1 VGTSGSER
9 NKMKRTR
16 HSATGSVS
24 FRSVARVKVK
34 LLISALTV
42 ARRATVGMNARNRK
56 SMRAWA
62 AGHRRDAAVAAAA
75 AGASCVARLVTL
87 RETAPIEILGSAAV
101 PRQHRWGVVECE
113 DVAARVG
120 VPGGGV
126 LAEAVA
132 VTWVDSDACVEAV
145 GRKIVGRATTIEI
158 ATGVPVRVTVTVTEI
173 ETETETEIGIGI
185 GTAAIDGGV
194 LAKVP

>member
-1 VGTSGSER
+1 
-9 NKMKRTR
+9 MKRTR

-101 PRQHRWGVVECE
+101 PRQHRWGVVEC

-173 ETETETEIGIGI
+173 ETETEIGIGI

>member
-1 VGTSGSER
+1 MGTSGSER

-101 PRQHRWGVVECE
+101 PRQHRWGVVEC